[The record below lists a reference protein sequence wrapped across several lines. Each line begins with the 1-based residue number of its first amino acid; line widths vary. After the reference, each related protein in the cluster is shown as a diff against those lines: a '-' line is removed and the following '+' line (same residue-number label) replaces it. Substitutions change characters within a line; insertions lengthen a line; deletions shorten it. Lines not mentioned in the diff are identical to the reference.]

1 MSYSPVIP
9 VSGYAGWSFL
19 GRTMAKQTAAFEK
32 SPEIKR
38 DEDYFRANIGKVNT
52 AEDLV
57 KDRRLLKVAL
67 GAFGL
72 DADIN
77 NKAFIEKILKEGS
90 LNGSAL
96 ANKLADKQYL
106 KLTVA
111 FGFGDF
117 KTPRSKLSDFPDKII
132 TAYRARQFEAAVGA
146 KDGDMRLALNAQRE
160 LATLATKTGTEQ
172 VKWLGI
178 LGNTALKQVFTKA
191 LGLPGNIGTVDL
203 DRQLVA
209 FKDKADKVFG
219 DDTVSQFTDPAKVE
233 TLIRRFLVRAQADA
247 TASQSGSSAARLRCA
262 PRQLGAVRCLSVET
276 MHRNRFE
283 RI

>member
-1 MSYSPVIP
+1 MTYSPVIP

-52 AEDLV
+52 AEELV

-72 DADIN
+72 DADMN
-77 NKAFIEKILKEGS
+77 NKAFIEKMLKEGT

-111 FGFGDF
+111 FRLWRFQD
-117 KTPRSKLSDFPDKII
+117 
-132 TAYRARQFEAAVGA
+132 AAQQAVGFSRQ
-146 KDGDMRLALNAQRE
+146 DHRRLPR
-160 LATLATKTGTEQ
+160 
-172 VKWLGI
+172 
-178 LGNTALKQVFTKA
+178 
-191 LGLPGNIGTVDL
+191 P
-203 DRQLVA
+203 
-209 FKDKADKVFG
+209 
-219 DDTVSQFTDPAKVE
+219 P
-233 TLIRRFLVRAQADA
+233 VRGGGGRA
-247 TASQSGSSAARLRCA
+247 GW
-262 PRQLGAVRCLSVET
+262 
-276 MHRNRFE
+276 
-283 RI
+283 